1 MNISKTAKKIIITA
15 LIIVGAYIF
24 CRYLLRLFLPFIIAF
39 VIAYML
45 QVPIKILH
53 ERTGIKRGIL
63 SASFVLLA
71 VFIFGFTL
79 FLLGNRLISEVER
92 FAVAVSQN
100 SDKYVSDFFALVD
113 SISVKIPFFD
123 HVGDDLSS
131 AVSGSVKNML
141 ASAAAELP
149 GMIAQVIGMIPEIL
163 LFTVILIMASYYFC
177 ADFEGHMLTFK
188 KLLSPKALVALS
200 RFKKRLTDTG
210 LSYLKACM
218 VILFI
223 TYVELLIGFLMLG
236 VQYAFTLALI
246 IAAVDMLP
254 ILGVGTV
261 LVPWA
266 LWCWISGD
274 AYTALGLLIIFA
286 TVTVVRRFIEPRII
300 GSGIGLSPLM
310 TLFSMYVGFRLFGF
324 TGLFFAPLAAI
335 IILHMLP
342 FEKSKE

>member
-1 MNISKTAKKIIITA
+1 MKLNKTAKNIIISV
-15 LIIVGAYIF
+15 LVLVGAYIF
-24 CRYLLRLFLPFIIAF
+24 IRYLLRLFLPFIIAF

-53 ERTGIKRGIL
+53 ERTRIKRGIL
-63 SASFVLLA
+63 SAFFVLLA
-71 VFIFGFTL
+71 VFVCGFIL

-92 FAVAVSQN
+92 FAIAVSEN
-100 SDKYVSDFFALVD
+100 SDKYVSDFFAFVD
-113 SISVKIPFFD
+113 SLSVKIPFFD
-123 HVGDDLSS
+123 QIGDDLSI
-131 AVSGSVKNML
+131 AVAGTVKNML

-149 GMIAQVIGMIPEIL
+149 GMMARIIGMIPEIL

-177 ADFEGHMLTFK
+177 ADFDGHMQLFK
-188 KLLSPKALVALS
+188 SMLSPKAMSAVS

-218 VILFI
+218 ILLLI
-223 TYVELLIGFLMLG
+223 TYVELLIGFLMLRI
-236 VQYAFTLALI
+236 QYAFTLALI

-261 LVPWA
+261 LIPWS

-310 TLFSMYVGFRLFGF
+310 TLFSMYLGFRLFGF

-342 FEKSKE
+342 FDRSKG

>member
-1 MNISKTAKKIIITA
+1 MQINKTAKNIIITVSV
-15 LIIVGAYIF
+15 LVGAYIF
-24 CRYLLRLFLPFIIAF
+24 FRYLLRLFLPFIIAF

-53 ERTGIKRGIL
+53 ERTGIKRGII
-63 SASFVLLA
+63 SAFFVLLA
-71 VFIFGFTL
+71 VFVCGFTL

-92 FAVAVSQN
+92 FASAVSQN
-100 SDKYVSDFFALVD
+100 SDKYVSDFFAFVD
-113 SISVKIPFFD
+113 SVSVKIPFFD
-123 HVGDDLSS
+123 QIGDDLST
-131 AVSGSVKNML
+131 AVSGTVKNML
-141 ASAAAELP
+141 ATAAAELP
-149 GMIAQVIGMIPEIL
+149 GMIARVIGMIPEIL

-177 ADFEGHMLTFK
+177 ADFDERVKAFK
-188 KLLSPKALVALS
+188 AILSPKALGAVS

-210 LSYLKACM
+210 LSYLKACL
-218 VILFI
+218 ILLMI
-223 TYVELLIGFLMLG
+223 TYIELLIGFLMLG

-261 LVPWA
+261 LIPWS
-266 LWCWISGD
+266 LWCWVTGD

-286 TVTVVRRFIEPRII
+286 TVTVVRRFIEPRVI

-324 TGLFFAPLAAI
+324 TGLFFSPLATI

-342 FEKSKE
+342 FEKSRE